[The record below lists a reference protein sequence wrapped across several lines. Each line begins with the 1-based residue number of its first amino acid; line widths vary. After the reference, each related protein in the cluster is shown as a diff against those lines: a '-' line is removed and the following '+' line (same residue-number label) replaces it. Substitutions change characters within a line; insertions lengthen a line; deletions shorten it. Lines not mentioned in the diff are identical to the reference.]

1 LTWSGSTEDV
11 CSCVGTCLLGQHCHI
26 KCLPSRC
33 CCVLALE
40 IIVYFHVLSHFHY
53 VSSFDGY
60 KILSFLS
67 TYPIRNALP
76 SPKNL
81 SKAEPHQSTTMP
93 SFGRK
98 PKSDQGDKR
107 SQDSHL
113 TFDDKEKP
121 VSPSRSKQEVQ
132 TGQVRPRPMR
142 FAPSSE
148 WNERQKLLDHSR
160 RSLSGF
166 VNFFKEDELMVDKCG
181 YCNNYCRRLPN
192 GQDYCDYCTKNGFL

>member
-1 LTWSGSTEDV
+1 MSYHTSTMFLASMGIKFYPFFQRIQYATLYLHPKI
-11 CSCVGTCLLGQHCHI
+11 CS
-26 KCLPSRC
+26 R
-33 CCVLALE
+33 
-40 IIVYFHVLSHFHY
+40 
-53 VSSFDGY
+53 
-60 KILSFLS
+60 
-67 TYPIRNALP
+67 RNL
-76 SPKNL
+76 
-81 SKAEPHQSTTMP
+81 TTMP

-98 PKSDQGDKR
+98 PKSDQGDKC

>member
-1 LTWSGSTEDV
+1 MSYHTSTMFLASMGIKFYPFFQRIQYATLYLHPKI
-11 CSCVGTCLLGQHCHI
+11 CS
-26 KCLPSRC
+26 R
-33 CCVLALE
+33 
-40 IIVYFHVLSHFHY
+40 
-53 VSSFDGY
+53 
-60 KILSFLS
+60 
-67 TYPIRNALP
+67 RNL
-76 SPKNL
+76 
-81 SKAEPHQSTTMP
+81 TTMP

-98 PKSDQGDKR
+98 PKSDQGDKC

-160 RSLSGF
+160 RSLSGRTSSWSTSAAT
-166 VNFFKEDELMVDKCG
+166 VTTTADDCLMGKTTVIIVLRMDFCKG
-181 YCNNYCRRLPN
+181 TIPLRKIL
-192 GQDYCDYCTKNGFL
+192 